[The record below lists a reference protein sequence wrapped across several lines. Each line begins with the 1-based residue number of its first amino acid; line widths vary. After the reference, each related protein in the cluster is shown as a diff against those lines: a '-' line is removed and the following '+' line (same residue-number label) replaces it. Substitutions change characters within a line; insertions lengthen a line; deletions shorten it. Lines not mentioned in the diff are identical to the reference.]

1 MRRRGLLVILLLA
14 GLGGS
19 AALGWYA
26 WRRYTAPVPPK
37 IAHEELDPELAEAIE
52 KARQKI
58 HADPYSAENWGELG
72 KLLRASQLLPEA
84 SDCFA
89 QAEKLDPQNPRW
101 PYLQGEALRMFDQ
114 EVAVAP
120 LQRAAALADTS
131 DTIAPSLRLAEV
143 LLTLGRNDEAEA
155 HLRRVVDVEPDNPT
169 VHYNLGVLAL
179 ERGDLS
185 TSLTHLQ
192 RCEHSPFTR
201 RKACIQLAAV
211 YQRMGKNEETKKY
224 SGKAD
229 TLPMDGN
236 WLDPFLV
243 EVVAVGR
250 PARFQQVHQME
261 LRKDYRGAAELL
273 TSMLQEQPEYRAY
286 VALGE
291 DLVKLGD
298 FDRAEQAL
306 RAAIALVPEE
316 FRAYHQLS
324 RLLLMRANNDAR
336 GNNQRA
342 RPEFEEAAAC
352 ARKAIAHR
360 PDHAMPHVVLGMA
373 LRQLGKRE
381 KALQAFRAAVEREP
395 NLTDAHFYLGE
406 TLAEAGQLDAAR
418 VSLQRAA
425 ELSPDD
431 PRPKTALAKLTKN
444 QH

>member
-1 MRRRGLLVILLLA
+1 
-14 GLGGS
+14 
-19 AALGWYA
+19 
-26 WRRYTAPVPPK
+26 
-37 IAHEELDPELAEAIE
+37 
-52 KARQKI
+52 
-58 HADPYSAENWGELG
+58 
-72 KLLRASQLLPEA
+72 
-84 SDCFA
+84 
-89 QAEKLDPQNPRW
+89 
-101 PYLQGEALRMFDQ
+101 
-114 EVAVAP
+114 
-120 LQRAAALADTS
+120 
-131 DTIAPSLRLAEV
+131 
-143 LLTLGRNDEAEA
+143 
-155 HLRRVVDVEPDNPT
+155 
-169 VHYNLGVLAL
+169 
-179 ERGDLS
+179 
-185 TSLTHLQ
+185 
-192 RCEHSPFTR
+192 
-201 RKACIQLAAV
+201 
-211 YQRMGKNEETKKY
+211 
-224 SGKAD
+224 
-229 TLPMDGN
+229 LPMDGN

-286 VALGE
+286 VALGAV
-291 DLVKLGD
+291 LVTLGD
-298 FDRAEQAL
+298 FDRAEPAL
-306 RAAIALVPEE
+306 RAAIALVREE

-336 GNNQRA
+336 GNRQRA

-406 TLAEAGQLDAAR
+406 TLAEAGQLDEAR